1 VIEFKLV
8 DENRDLGAS
17 DEELL
22 GRLQAGDSA
31 AAASLYDRHHRGL
44 YAYALS
50 LLRDPALS
58 EDVVHE
64 TFLRLL
70 TARPERP
77 VLLGKSFVY
86 AVARNLA
93 LDLLRGAAR
102 HETHRLP
109 LARAVEER
117 ATPEAGDDERR
128 TASLLSALTRLPQEQ
143 RETVTLK
150 VFSGLT
156 FAQIADVL
164 SVSAGTAASRYRY
177 ALEKLA
183 ELLKVE
189 GEGR

>member
-8 DENRDLGAS
+8 DDARDLERS
-17 DEELL
+17 DEDLL

-31 AAASLYDRHHRGL
+31 AATLLYDRHHRGL

-50 LLRDPALS
+50 LLHDPALS

-70 TARPERP
+70 TTRPERP
-77 VLLGKSFVY
+77 VLLGKSFIY

-93 LDLLRGAAR
+93 LDLIRGATR
-102 HETHRLP
+102 QETHRLP
-109 LARAVEER
+109 LARAAER
-117 ATPEAGDDERR
+117 RTAPEAGDDEKRNA
-128 TASLLSALTRLPQEQ
+128 TLLSALARLPQEQ
-143 RETVTLK
+143 QETVTLK

-156 FAQIADVL
+156 FAQIAEVL
-164 SVSAGTAASRYRY
+164 SIAVGTAASRYRY

-183 ELLKVE
+183 ELLTKE